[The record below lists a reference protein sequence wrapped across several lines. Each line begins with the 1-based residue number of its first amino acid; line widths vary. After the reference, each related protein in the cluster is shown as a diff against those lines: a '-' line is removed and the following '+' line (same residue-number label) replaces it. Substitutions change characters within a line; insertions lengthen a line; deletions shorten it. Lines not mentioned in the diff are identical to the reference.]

1 MTNTVTIER
10 KDFIS
15 IDGLTAIS
23 AEGDVFNIGDIVIHD
38 GDELERPAM
47 ILGFE
52 INKETYDV
60 IAMSIY
66 GVSRISFLIK
76 SDAEFKEV
84 LVVVESDEDGVQV
97 HAPSLEN
104 TIIGT
109 GNDIDEAKID
119 FYNSYWEVMNSYSGE
134 IIPEELR
141 NIKFKFERY
150 AIIFLNWL

>member
-23 AEGDVFNIGDIVIHD
+23 AEGDVFNIGDVVIHD
-38 GDELERPAM
+38 GDELKRPAM

-60 IAMSIY
+60 VAMSIY
-66 GVSRISFLIK
+66 GSGRISFLRK
-76 SDAEFKEV
+76 SDAEFKEIF
-84 LVVVESDEDGVQV
+84 VVVESDEDGVQV

-109 GNDIDEAKID
+109 GSNINEAKID

-141 NIKFKFERY
+141 NIKFKFER
-150 AIIFLNWL
+150 